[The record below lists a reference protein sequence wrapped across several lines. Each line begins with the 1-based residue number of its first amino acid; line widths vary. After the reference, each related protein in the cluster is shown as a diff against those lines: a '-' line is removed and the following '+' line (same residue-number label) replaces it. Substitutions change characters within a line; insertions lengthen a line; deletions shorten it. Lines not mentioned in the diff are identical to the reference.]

1 MKDFRTLV
9 TEAYGEFKT
18 KMAEWGE
25 ISYQEEMEHI
35 LNSTNAEYLQSLS
48 MDEDD
53 TVRLMVAKNINTPVE
68 TLRNLEN
75 DLDDQVSA
83 AASDTLESVLYGI
96 KDEEENE

>member
-1 MKDFRTLV
+1 
-9 TEAYGEFKT
+9 
-18 KMAEWGE
+18 
-25 ISYQEEMEHI
+25 
-35 LNSTNAEYLQSLS
+35 